1 MSFAEQ
7 ITLHTT
13 VKAEPPPKAPV
24 ITMFQR
30 ARTRERNRA
39 ILPNEAVVYYMS
51 SFAELGVNTIN
62 SNQSLLLQQYEGIP
76 SDITALSPSAAN
88 ELITTANPNL
98 IPPPNI
104 GQVIP
109 TTQQIINNAPPKTVI
124 IRNVYKGTDPTIIPP
139 ADQNTIIQS
148 IIINNGDYWYPIYVN
163 GILIPPGFSLTITV
177 VDPNSSIDPST
188 LTVQNPYKAPV
199 SITYM
204 EVKK

>member
-13 VKAEPPPKAPV
+13 VKAEPPPQAPV
-24 ITMFQR
+24 ITVFQR
-30 ARTRERNRA
+30 ARTRERNRT
-39 ILPNEAVVYYMS
+39 ILPNQAVVYYMS
-51 SFAELGVNTIN
+51 SFAQLGVNTIN
-62 SNQSLLLQQYEGIP
+62 ANQSQLLQQYQGVP
-76 SDITALSPSAAN
+76 VNVTNLPPTVAN
-88 ELITTANPNL
+88 EVYTTANPNL
-98 IPPPNI
+98 VPVPNI
-104 GQVIP
+104 QQTIP
-109 TTQQIINNAPPKTVI
+109 TTQQIINNVPSKTVI
-124 IRNVYKGTDPTIIPP
+124 LRNVYQGTDPTIIPP
-139 ADQNTIIQS
+139 ADQGTIIQS